1 MADEVYQD
9 NIYADRMKFHSF
21 KKILMELGESY
32 KSMELASFMSASK
45 GYMGECGLR
54 GGYCELINVDPEVKK
69 MFLKCISARVCSSVL
84 GQAAMDCVVNPP
96 RENEPSYDLFMKE
109 KNAVLQSFKEK
120 AILVAKTFRSMKGMK
135 CNEVAGAMYA
145 FPRLI
150 LPQKAI
156 EKARSMGQTPDFFYA
171 MQLLENAGIFVIP
184 GSAFGQVPGTYHFR
198 TTILPQIDKL
208 KIMLKLLREHHE
220 NFLAEYD

>member
-1 MADEVYQD
+1 
-9 NIYADRMKFHSF
+9 MKFHSF
-21 KKILMELGESY
+21 KKILIELGDPY

-54 GGYCELINVDPEVKK
+54 GGYCELINLNPEVKK
-69 MFLKCISARVCSSVL
+69 VFLKCISARLCSNVL

-109 KNAVLQSFKEK
+109 KNSVLQSFKEK
-120 AILVAKTFRSMKGMK
+120 AALVAETFSSMKGMK
-135 CNEVAGAMYA
+135 CNKVAGAMYA

-156 EKARSMGQTPDFFYA
+156 AKARSMGQTPDFFYA
-171 MQLLENAGIFVIP
+171 MQLLENTGICVIP

-208 KIMLKLLREHHE
+208 KIMLKLLKKHHE
-220 NFLAEYD
+220 NFLEEYD